1 MGAIFCSHQDSIFKL
16 KVFCVSY
23 IYIYELYL
31 MAHIQILIRALSKCH
46 FNGNFFGAVLILQ
59 QKDLSVFLQKK
70 TQQLLDG

>member
-1 MGAIFCSHQDSIFKL
+1 
-16 KVFCVSY
+16 
-23 IYIYELYL
+23 